1 MTAPSKQTIQNLRR
15 ELLFAESRILELQ
28 DLLAVDKTELGDS
41 VALLGDAELLL
52 EAKIEYIVELDRNLN
67 TRIRELE
74 QECDRKSEE
83 IDRRGAA
90 IQSLETSSE
99 SDRSER
105 DTIISDLNTRLETAN
120 QQISEAHELARDL
133 DLKRAEIGDKLE
145 SKSNDLDDANEA
157 LAKNQV
163 ALENM
168 TTVQSDLQ
176 SELAQCRGLLEN
188 AEQQIAKLNQDIAAR
203 DEKLGRTKNHLQ
215 DSQEEIAA
223 IKDSL
228 FWKLGK
234 PWRAVFGPK
243 S

>member
-1 MTAPSKQTIQNLRR
+1 MNSRSEHEIQDVRR
-15 ELLFAESRILELQ
+15 ELLAAESRLLELQ
-28 DLLAVDKTELGDS
+28 DQIAAKQTEQSDA
-41 VALLGDAELLL
+41 VALLADAELLL
-52 EAKIEYIVELDRNLN
+52 ENKIRYIVDLDQSLN
-67 TRIRELE
+67 ERIKELE

-83 IDRRGAA
+83 IDRRVAV
-90 IQSLETSSE
+90 IQSLETRSE

-105 DTIISDLNTRLETAN
+105 DAMISDLNTRLETAN
-120 QQISEAHELARDL
+120 QKISEAHELARDL

-145 SKSNDLDDANEA
+145 SKSNDLNDANEA

-168 TTVQSDLQ
+168 ASAQSDLQ
-176 SELAQCRGLLEN
+176 DQLTQSLGLLEEAN
-188 AEQQIAKLNQDIAAR
+188 QKISKLTQDIAAR
-203 DEKLGRTKNHLQ
+203 DRKLTETEKHLR

>member
-1 MTAPSKQTIQNLRR
+1 MATSNPQLISDLRR
-15 ELLFAESRILELQ
+15 ELLAAESRLLELQ
-28 DLLAVDKTELGDS
+28 DQIAAKQTEQSDA
-41 VALLGDAELLL
+41 VALLGNAELLL
-52 EAKIEYIVELDRNLN
+52 ENKIRYIVDLDQSLN
-67 TRIRELE
+67 NRIRELE

-83 IDRRGAA
+83 IDRRGAV

-105 DTIISDLNTRLETAN
+105 DAIISDLNTRLETAN
-120 QQISEAHELARDL
+120 QKISEAHELARDL

-145 SKSNDLDDANEA
+145 SKSNDLNDANRA

-168 TTVQSDLQ
+168 ASAQNDLQ
-176 SELAQCRGLLEN
+176 DELTQSLGLLED
-188 AEQQIAKLNQDIAAR
+188 AKQQIAKLTQDIAAR
-203 DEKLGRTKNHLQ
+203 NEKLGKTENHLQ

>member
-1 MTAPSKQTIQNLRR
+1 MISEKLRR
-15 ELLFAESRILELQ
+15 ELLTAESRILELQ
-28 DLLAVDKTELGDS
+28 DLVAVKKTEQSDA
-41 VALLGDAELLL
+41 VALLGNAELLL
-52 EAKIEYIVELDRNLN
+52 ENKIRYIVDLDQNLN
-67 TRIRELE
+67 DRIRELE

-83 IDRRGAA
+83 IDRRGAV
-90 IQSLETSSE
+90 IQSLETRSE

-105 DTIISDLNTRLETAN
+105 DTIISDFNTRLETAN
-120 QQISEAHELARDL
+120 QKISEAHELARDL
-133 DLKRAEIGDKLE
+133 DLKRAKICDKLE

-168 TTVQSDLQ
+168 TSAQSDLR
-176 SELAQCRGLLEN
+176 SELTQSRGLLED
-188 AEQQIAKLNQDIAAR
+188 AKQQIAKLTQDITAR
-203 DEKLGRTKNHLQ
+203 DEILGRTEHHLQ

-223 IKDSL
+223 IKESL
-228 FWKLGK
+228 LWKLGK